1 MAKNRYKRYSRG
13 GRFKDQ
19 GQGLRASVDA
29 IRQQRQIEID
39 ALKIQ
44 AGQQREIDKQ
54 QISSLDRKARVE
66 EDNRNVLKDLENK
79 IYKTKYDALQVRA
92 NREVDSIL
100 GEAKNKEKEAKFWGT
115 FATDHAK
122 TIGKVATELGEFGQ
136 YLQAVNNDK
145 WNRKNNPD

>member
-1 MAKNRYKRYSRG
+1 MSKNRYKRYSRG

-79 IYKTKYDALQVRA
+79 IYKTKFDALQVRA

-100 GEAKNKEKEAKFWGT
+100 GEAKNKEREAKFWDT
-115 FATDHAK
+115 FATDYSK

-136 YLQAVNNDK
+136 YL
-145 WNRKNNPD
+145 